1 MTREE
6 ELIPPQTHKCVH
18 MFTHTLTHT
27 LILTLMHGPA
37 SNLTDYRLTSDLIPT
52 VKTFKLTFN
61 LNCFPQITKTCMKS
75 FLKKT
80 VLTSISTPG
89 HTNTGT
95 FGVDGDERLTNVV
108 VSFHGVGALSETED
122 RVVCSR
128 GRVMVS

>member
-1 MTREE
+1 MCS
-6 ELIPPQTHKCVH
+6 HV
-18 MFTHTLTHT
+18 HT
-27 LILTLMHGPA
+27 LILSLMHGPA

-52 VKTFKLTFN
+52 VKTFKLTFKLTFN

-108 VSFHGVGALSETED
+108 VSFHGVGALSETEG